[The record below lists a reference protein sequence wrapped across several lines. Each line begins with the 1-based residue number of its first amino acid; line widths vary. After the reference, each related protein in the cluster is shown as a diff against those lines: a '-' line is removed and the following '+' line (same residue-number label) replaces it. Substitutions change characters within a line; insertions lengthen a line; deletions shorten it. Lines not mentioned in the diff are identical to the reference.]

1 MNTFGLHADGP
12 YGGMGGS
19 SYDARDGE
27 EKVKH
32 VDLWTANYGDQNQYE
47 VIGAFNLEFQDGY
60 STGRIGGRNNA
71 VPLYGPYSYDFADD
85 ETINYMWVNAGDGEG
100 FVNGLGFKTNKNSD
114 GFNVGGHEG
123 HETELT
129 GPDLGANGEWAGAT
143 GRDNI
148 HGADAVVDNM
158 ILYFKE

>member
-19 SYDARDGE
+19 SYDARDNE

-32 VDLWTANYGDQNQYE
+32 VDLWTANYDNYE

-85 ETINYMWVNAGDGEG
+85 ETIDSMWINAGDGEG
-100 FVNGLGFKTNKNSD
+100 FVNGLGFTTNKNRQ

-123 HETELT
+123 LETKLE
-129 GPDLGANGEWAGAT
+129 GDDLGANGEWAGAT

>member
-32 VDLWTANYGDQNQYE
+32 VDLWTANYGDRPYE

-60 STGRIGGRNNA
+60 STGRIGGRDNA

-85 ETINYMWVNAGDGEG
+85 ETITEMHVYAGHDDG
-100 FVNGLGFKTNKNSD
+100 FVNGLSFKTTVRPD
-114 GFNVGGHEG
+114 GAYDVGGHEG
-123 HETELT
+123 NDNKLV
-129 GPDLGANGEWAGAT
+129 GDALGAKGEWAGAT